1 MSRCNYAL
9 LSHFLQQSCIFLTSM
24 KYPLSCCILHSI
36 PILQSHTIV
45 CRCRQ
50 PIEILRMSE
59 DLVPNPNMYEVM
71 VPILLMCEILALIL
85 LINEELVPFLHICLE
100 LVQILHIIN
109 HHREK
114 FQRKI
119 VDPKIHRNRLY
130 VNSHLENVPFGKC
143 DELVPILLKDV
154 KCMNLEIYGSTKPY
168 NANSARFQPYEQ

>member
-1 MSRCNYAL
+1 
-9 LSHFLQQSCIFLTSM
+9 
-24 KYPLSCCILHSI
+24 
-36 PILQSHTIV
+36 
-45 CRCRQ
+45 
-50 PIEILRMSE
+50 MSE

-130 VNSHLENVPFGKC
+130 VNFTFGKC
-143 DELVPILLKDV
+143 TIWQ
-154 KCMNLEIYGSTKPY
+154 M
-168 NANSARFQPYEQ
+168 